1 MTLKIGKLALGKTP
15 RIAAGFKDHTSPG
28 LIKKARQMGLDI
40 AEMRIDQYAS
50 FERGHVLKEI
60 AKFKDFPKIATIRS
74 RKEGGNWNLS
84 EKERLSLFKAV
95 LPKVHAVDI
104 ELSST
109 KILAPVVKAARAAGK
124 TVIISYHNF
133 KQTPKTAILNKTL
146 KQAKARGAD
155 IVKIA
160 AMARKRADVQALAVF
175 TLDNADK
182 NLITIAMG
190 ERGSI
195 SRISFP
201 ALGSLITYASFGGTT
216 APGQLSYEKTA
227 ALLKILYP

>member
-1 MTLKIGKLALGKTP
+1 MTLKIGKLPLNGTP
-15 RIAAGFKDHTSPG
+15 RIAAGFKDHTPLG
-28 LIKKARQMGLDI
+28 LIRKARKGGLDI

-50 FERGHVLKEI
+50 FARGHVLKEI

-84 EKERLSLFKAV
+84 EKERLALFAAV
-95 LPKVHAVDI
+95 LPKVQAVDI

-109 KILAPVVKAARAAGK
+109 AILGAVVKAARAAGK

-133 KQTPKTAILNKTL
+133 KQTPKPAVLNKTL
-146 KQAKARGAD
+146 RQAKARGAD

-175 TLDNADK
+175 TRDNADQ
-182 NLITIAMG
+182 NLITISMG
-190 ERGSI
+190 ERGSV
-195 SRISFP
+195 SRVAFP
-201 ALGSLITYASFGGTT
+201 ALGSLITYASCGGTT
-216 APGQLSYEKTA
+216 APGQLSYDKTA
-227 ALLKILYP
+227 ALLKVIYS